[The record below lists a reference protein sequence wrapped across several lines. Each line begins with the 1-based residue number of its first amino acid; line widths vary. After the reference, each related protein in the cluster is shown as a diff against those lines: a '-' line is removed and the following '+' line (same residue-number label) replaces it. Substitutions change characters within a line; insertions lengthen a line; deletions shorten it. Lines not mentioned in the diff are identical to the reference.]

1 LSKRESKKSEKAKA
15 KKGINTLP
23 LYVALV
29 ALFILFIFYQSNA
42 SLSVI
47 FGIALFMIIVILI
60 VLEVVNGINEEGYKK
75 NILEIA
81 VAIIIVVAFWFSLK
95 ALLHTSYP
103 LDVVPSCSMLPI
115 LHRGDLILISG
126 ITNPS
131 KINAKM
137 INVSNSTYT
146 NFINNIQNE
155 FLSCVAYQQVGNRLT
170 VSYTD
175 YPGYSI
181 GLFRSTSSG
190 GEIVSNSS
198 QQGNLVQ
205 YSCGTANLIY
215 KNGTVLQEAYTK
227 SITVNG
233 TLIYSNKNNSVVV
246 YATIPQDYFYQ
257 LGDGYIVH
265 RAYAVINA
273 SGNYYVLTKGD
284 NNPGLD
290 LQYGNYPAKLNQ
302 IQGKVLYSIP
312 YLGYLKLV
320 LSNSF
325 SEPSGCNST
334 LSD

>member
-103 LDVVPSCSMLPI
+103 LDVVPSCSMLPS

-227 SITVNG
+227 S
-233 TLIYSNKNNSVVV
+233 K
-246 YATIPQDYFYQ
+246 TIPWLSTQPY
-257 LGDGYIVH
+257 H
-265 RAYAVINA
+265 RI
-273 SGNYYVLTKGD
+273 T
-284 NNPGLD
+284 
-290 LQYGNYPAKLNQ
+290 
-302 IQGKVLYSIP
+302 
-312 YLGYLKLV
+312 
-320 LSNSF
+320 
-325 SEPSGCNST
+325 ST
-334 LSD
+334 SWATAT